1 MATKRLSLPEKI
13 QTGFRHLGAEEH
25 SLVTQADKA
34 FTPAPND
41 PLIKLA
47 TGGRTPPELGP
58 DLAYAL
64 ADSFAVGIE
73 IDGFDQIQEMSY
85 MSHVAVATSL
95 TLISVNGESRA
106 EKVQVFTGIMG
117 FAKRTMRNP
126 FKKRGSYEPEFES
139 GSG

>member
-1 MATKRLSLPEKI
+1 MRNTRQSLPERI
-13 QTGFRHLGAEEH
+13 ATGFENMGAEEH

-34 FTPAPND
+34 FTPAPDD
-41 PLIKLA
+41 PVIKLA
-47 TGGRTPPELGP
+47 TGGRTPAELGP

-64 ADSFAVGIE
+64 ADTFAVGIE
-73 IDGFDQIQEMSY
+73 IEGFPQLQEMSY

-117 FAKRTMRNP
+117 AARKMIRNP
-126 FKKRGSYEPEFES
+126 FKRGSYEGDFEG
-139 GSG
+139 GS